1 MVLHIQDSDDDFDID
16 MSGCF
21 DVSDLTAAQ
30 NTSQFYDRMQVFF
43 TQKIQSNHLLLFGNY
58 LKKIEQFKIYRKLS
72 PLISNK
78 NLQPISVVKLA
89 DVLFDFM
96 LPVCV
101 DNPELPCFE
110 KTMPP
115 DLDADA
121 YNEMS
126 QDLEKIIEILS

>member
-1 MVLHIQDSDDDFDID
+1 MVLHIQVSDDAFELD

-21 DVSDLTAAQ
+21 DVSDLTAAK
-30 NTSQFYDRMQVFF
+30 NTPQFYDGMQVFF
-43 TQKIQSNHLLLFGNY
+43 T
-58 LKKIEQFKIYRKLS
+58 KKIKPIHLSLLGDFLKETERFKIYRNLRT
-72 PLISNK
+72 LISNK
-78 NLQPISVVKLA
+78 SLQQISVVKLA

-101 DNPELPCFE
+101 DNSELPCFE
-110 KTMPP
+110 KMIPP